1 MLSDTASTWPS
12 TLTVV
17 DTTTCEN
24 EVNLKMELAGESQG
38 GHRSRVSEAEAS
50 SEAALHR
57 LHLFWKLS
65 TDWSAFTASFF
76 FLANGGGL
84 FCFVLTQDCFF

>member
-24 EVNLKMELAGESQG
+24 EVDLKMELAQESRG
-38 GHRSRVSEAEAS
+38 GHCRLVREIKAS
-50 SEAALHR
+50 SEAALRDFIHSGDSP
-57 LHLFWKLS
+57 LTEVHPQLWLGCFV
-65 TDWSAFTASFF
+65 
-76 FLANGGGL
+76 L
-84 FCFVLTQDCFF
+84 FCFVFG